1 MENLIA
7 VFQASVWC
15 GVAFLRRTIG
25 GHTPTQARDGL
36 VLICDI
42 WPRVNAG
49 GSIPPLRILCKEG
62 RYVGI
67 FSEKSTSGSGYI
79 NK

>member
-7 VFQASVWC
+7 VLLASVWC

-25 GHTPTQARDGL
+25 GQTPTQARDGL
-36 VLICDI
+36 VLIYDT

-49 GSIPPLRILCKEG
+49 GSIPPLRILCKES
-62 RYVGI
+62 RYVGV
-67 FSEKSTSGSGYI
+67 FFEKSQSDSGYI
-79 NK
+79 N